1 MPSPHTNAPKIDRAN
16 RTPQPMQGLSERAR
30 KMLEPRKNQ
39 ITLEPAG
46 GYVKRMALRQTK
58 I

>member
-1 MPSPHTNAPKIDRAN
+1 MHSQHTNATKIDRAN

-30 KMLEPRKNQ
+30 KLLEPRKNQ
-39 ITLEPAG
+39 ITLEPSG
-46 GYVKRMALRQTK
+46 GYVRRMALRQTK